1 MSTLIE
7 RRRNRMA
14 VMKMNSMQRRT
25 GSNFQIVE
33 LKDSSHLPLELSEEI
48 LTMALEKH
56 FEEMIYDNHKR
67 AEAEIL
73 ISNHYSNCTGINKLT
88 PLGVDFMNELIKTLA
103 EESVK
108 SQGFQE

>member
-1 MSTLIE
+1 MV
-7 RRRNRMA
+7 
-14 VMKMNSMQRRT
+14 VMKLNSMQRRT

-33 LKDSSHLPLELSEEI
+33 LEDRSQLPLELSEEI
-48 LTMALEKH
+48 LTMALEKY

-67 AEAEIL
+67 VEAELL

-108 SQGFQE
+108 NHGFQE